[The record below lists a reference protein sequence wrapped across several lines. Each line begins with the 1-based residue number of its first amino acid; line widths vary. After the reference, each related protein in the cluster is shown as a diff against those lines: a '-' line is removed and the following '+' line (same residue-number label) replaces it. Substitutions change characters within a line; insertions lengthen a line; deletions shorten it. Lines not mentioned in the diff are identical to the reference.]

1 MHSAQNLN
9 FCVVLKK
16 QVITS
21 TKKKKKLLKFGT
33 NNIVYVSTFD

>member
-9 FCVVLKK
+9 CCVVLKK
-16 QVITS
+16 TS
-21 TKKKKKLLKFGT
+21 YNFYQKKNLLKFGT